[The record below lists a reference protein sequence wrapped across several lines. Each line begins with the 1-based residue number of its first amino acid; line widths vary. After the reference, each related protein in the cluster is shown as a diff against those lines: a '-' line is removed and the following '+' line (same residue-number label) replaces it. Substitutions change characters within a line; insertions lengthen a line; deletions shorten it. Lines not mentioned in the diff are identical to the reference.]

1 MLFKDMPTF
10 ICPLCGEEMEHIK
23 VSNPTMP
30 QQVFIRCNNSNC
42 ALCRLKNINA
52 LNFYCTGLNREL
64 AIILVLNHIKESQ
77 KHTKDLL
84 EVLLEQI

>member
-10 ICPLCGEEMEHIK
+10 ICPLCGEEMERIK
-23 VSNPTMP
+23 VSNPTIP
-30 QQVFIRCNNSNC
+30 PQVFIRCNNSNC

-52 LNFYCTGLNREL
+52 INFYYTGLNRDI
-64 AIILVLNHIKESQ
+64 AIILVLNYIKESQ